1 MADNPKQKASANEV
15 DTLVGQAWSEH
26 YHGKNDNAI
35 QSFQGIVQRWP
46 EHIDANFGLSL
57 ALKTAGR
64 KAEAVEAFTRTKA
77 LVAAALETEN
87 QGDENS
93 RMQMLARIVDQHLST
108 LR

>member
-1 MADNPKQKASANEV
+1 MADSPKQKAGANEV

-26 YHGKNDNAI
+26 YHGQNDKAV

-64 KAEAVEAFTRTKA
+64 KAEATEAFNKTKA
-77 LVAAALETEN
+77 LVAAATQTDN
-87 QGDENS
+87 QGDYNS
-93 RMQMLARIVDQHLST
+93 RMQMLARIIDQHLST